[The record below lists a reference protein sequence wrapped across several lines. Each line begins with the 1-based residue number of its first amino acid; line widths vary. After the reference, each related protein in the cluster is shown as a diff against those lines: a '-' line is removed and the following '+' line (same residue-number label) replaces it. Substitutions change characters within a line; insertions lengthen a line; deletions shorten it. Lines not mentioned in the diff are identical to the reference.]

1 MDKNLN
7 CSLQT
12 IKSYVFRQGRLT
24 SNQKD
29 AIANANEN
37 KFAHY
42 QATSATRV
50 SRPVV
55 LEIGFGDG
63 RSLLQ
68 QAMNH
73 PEMDFIGVEVYPP
86 GVGQLLSQCR
96 SYGLEN
102 LFVYQGDIASFLAED
117 NIPVISKVQVYFPDP
132 WHKRRHQKRRLISK
146 PFIEQIEKAIAFGGL
161 LHILTD
167 WDDYADHIHEVM
179 QGVSK
184 FKKTAIQAR
193 FERAK
198 TKYEQRALRLG
209 HTIHEFLY
217 VLG

>member
-42 QATSATRV
+42 QATAATRS

-86 GVGQLLSQCR
+86 GVGQLLSQCCVWL
-96 SYGLEN
+96 ST
-102 LFVYQGDIASFLAED
+102 AKCFLLL
-117 NIPVISKVQVYFPDP
+117 Y
-132 WHKRRHQKRRLISK
+132 
-146 PFIEQIEKAIAFGGL
+146 AIACHGPCGG
-161 LHILTD
+161 
-167 WDDYADHIHEVM
+167 
-179 QGVSK
+179 
-184 FKKTAIQAR
+184 
-193 FERAK
+193 
-198 TKYEQRALRLG
+198 
-209 HTIHEFLY
+209 
-217 VLG
+217 

>member
-7 CSLQT
+7 CSNQT

-24 SNQKD
+24 ANQKD
-29 AIANANEN
+29 AITEANDN

-42 QATSATRV
+42 QATMDAKTN
-50 SRPVV
+50 RPVI

-68 QAMNH
+68 QAMIN
-73 PEMDFIGVEVYPP
+73 PEIDFIGVEVYPP
-86 GVGQLLSQCR
+86 GVGKLLSQCQLN
-96 SYGLEN
+96 GVEN
-102 LFVYQGDIASFLAED
+102 LFVYQGDIASFLAEK
-117 NIPVISKVQVYFPDP
+117 NVPKISKVQIYFPDP
-132 WHKRRHQKRRLISK
+132 WHKRRHQKRRLISES
-146 PFIEQIEKAIAFGGL
+146 FIEQMKELISFGGL

-167 WDDYADHIHEVM
+167 WDDYAMHIDAVM
-179 QGVSK
+179 QNTKK
-184 FKKTAIQAR
+184 FKKTALNTR
-193 FERAK
+193 FDRTK
-198 TKYEQRALRLG
+198 TKYEQRALKLG

>member
-42 QATSATRV
+42 QATAATRS

-96 SYGLEN
+96 LHGLEN

-179 QGVSK
+179 QGASK